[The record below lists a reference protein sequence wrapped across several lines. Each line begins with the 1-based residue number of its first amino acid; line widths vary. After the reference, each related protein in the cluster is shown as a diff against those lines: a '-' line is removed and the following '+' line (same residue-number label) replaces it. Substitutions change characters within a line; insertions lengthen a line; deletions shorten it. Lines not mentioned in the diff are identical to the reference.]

1 MIYLKKWWLGSI
13 ILVALLCA
21 GTFVLLSPESAH
33 AAVADGP
40 PTSQTWYFAE
50 GRVGGGF
57 VQWLTI
63 GNPNNA
69 SCTVN
74 IQYYYKMDNSTVNSQ
89 KKITFTVERAT
100 RHTQYVNND
109 LNVKQNDLNGA
120 ILSATVST
128 SDCAG
133 ITAERPMYF
142 TNFHGTSSG
151 TDVFGATS
159 TQNDFYFA
167 EVPVG
172 SAGESFISIFNPNS
186 VDVIVDVTYFSN
198 GQIVAQTHTV
208 HANSRDTFQPN
219 GAGLSSQH
227 VGVHVQSRSL
237 GIVAERPAYYMN
249 VNGVSGSADVMG
261 VQTPTNHWVF
271 AAGSTTATSREV
283 LTLANFSDADVSNVT
298 VNLLSSTG
306 TTTTPLSL
314 TIPSKST
321 VQIDINGAN
330 QFVGHTSG
338 VALDVQSTNEKAP
351 IVAQRQLFQT
361 YSSGT
366 GWSAQGVSDS
376 LGVHANYSLYSY
388 AEGFTSVNFNEWL
401 SLANTTGSDEQI
413 TITLVNMLSQTD
425 TKTVTVGKGSQQVVD
440 ITAMV
445 ANSTV
450 FSLNDVKA
458 YAVSMTVQSAGG
470 AVFAAERSM
479 DWHAFGTQG
488 TSAVPGY
495 AISVQN

>member
-13 ILVALLCA
+13 IIIALLCA
-21 GTFVLLSPESAH
+21 GTFVLLAPESAH

-69 SCTVN
+69 SCTVS

-89 KKITFTVERAT
+89 KKVSFTVERAT

-198 GQIVAQTHTV
+198 GQIVTQTHTV

-237 GIVAERPAYYMN
+237 GIVAERPSYYIN
-249 VNGVSGSADVMG
+249 VNGVSGSAAIMG
-261 VQTPTNHWVF
+261 VQVPAKHWVF
-271 AAGSTTATSREV
+271 AAGTTTSSSREV
-283 LTLANFSDADVSNVT
+283 LTLANFDQNNDATAT

-306 TTTTPLSL
+306 TTTSMSVVVPKNGS
-314 TIPSKST
+314 IQ
-321 VQIDINGAN
+321 VDINAAN
-330 QFVGHTSG
+330 QFISHTNG
-338 VALDVQSTNEKAP
+338 VALNVLSDTA
-351 IVAQRQLFQT
+351 IVVQRQLFQT
-361 YSSGT
+361 YNSGT

-376 LGVHANYSLYSY
+376 FGASADHSLYSF

-401 SLANTTGSDEQI
+401 SLANATDTDEQV

-425 TKTVTVGKGSQQVVD
+425 TRTVTVGKRSQQVFD

-450 FSLNDVKA
+450 FTLSDVKA

>member
-13 ILVALLCA
+13 IIIALLCA
-21 GTFVLLSPESAH
+21 GTFVLLAPESAH

-69 SCTVN
+69 SCTVS

-89 KKITFTVERAT
+89 KKVSFTVERAT

-198 GQIVAQTHTV
+198 GQIVTQTHTV

-237 GIVAERPAYYMN
+237 GIVAERPSYYIN
-249 VNGVSGSADVMG
+249 VNGVSGSAAIMG
-261 VQTPTNHWVF
+261 VQVPAKHWVF
-271 AAGSTTATSREV
+271 AAGTTTSSSREV
-283 LTLANFSDADVSNVT
+283 LTLANFDQNNDATAT

-306 TTTTPLSL
+306 TTTSMSVVVPKNGS
-314 TIPSKST
+314 IQ
-321 VQIDINGAN
+321 VDINAAN
-330 QFVGHTSG
+330 QFISHTNG
-338 VALDVQSTNEKAP
+338 VALNVLSDTP
-351 IVAQRQLFQT
+351 IVVQRQLFQT
-361 YSSGT
+361 YNSGT

-376 LGVHANYSLYSY
+376 FGVLLITRSTALRRALRRSILTN
-388 AEGFTSVNFNEWL
+388 GFL
-401 SLANTTGSDEQI
+401 LPMRQI
-413 TITLVNMLSQTD
+413 PMS
-425 TKTVTVGKGSQQVVD
+425 
-440 ITAMV
+440 
-445 ANSTV
+445 
-450 FSLNDVKA
+450 
-458 YAVSMTVQSAGG
+458 
-470 AVFAAERSM
+470 R
-479 DWHAFGTQG
+479 
-488 TSAVPGY
+488 
-495 AISVQN
+495 